1 MKKRTYI
8 GKALGDTEW
17 MLEQWGYWRMDGM
30 GVPRY
35 VSPLYALIRDNT
47 QCQGGVKEY
56 SVTDDLAL
64 VLDGAVARLTKRDQ
78 QMGNFVWLYFG
89 AKWPALR
96 IARENGIGEAKAREV
111 IKAGVAWIDSALEM
125 IREAA

>member
-8 GKALGDTEW
+8 GKPLGDTEW
-17 MLEQWGYWRMDGM
+17 LLEQWGFWRMDGM
-30 GVPRY
+30 GVPHY
-35 VSPLYALIRDNT
+35 VSPLYALMRDNT
-47 QCQGGVKEY
+47 QCHGGIKEY

-78 QMGNFVWLYFG
+78 QMGNFIWLYFG
-89 AKWPALR
+89 AKWAALR
-96 IARENGIGEAKAREV
+96 IARENEMGEAKAREV
-111 IKAGVAWIDSALEM
+111 IKAGVAWIDSALET

>member
-17 MLEQWGYWRMDGM
+17 LLEQWGYWRMDGM

-35 VSPLYALIRDNT
+35 VSPLYALIRDNAP
-47 QCQGGVKEY
+47 CEGGVKEY
-56 SVTDDLAL
+56 SLTDDLAL
-64 VLDGAVARLTKRDQ
+64 VLDGAVARLINRDD
-78 QMGNFVWLYFG
+78 QMGNFIWLYFG

-111 IKAGVAWIDSALEM
+111 IKAGVAWIDCALEG

>member
-1 MKKRTYI
+1 MKKRTYV

-17 MLEQWGYWRMDGM
+17 LLEQWGFWRMDGM

-35 VSPLYALIRDNT
+35 VSPLYALIRDNVP
-47 QCQGGVKEY
+47 CEGGVKEY
-56 SVTDDLAL
+56 SLTDDLAL
-64 VLDGAVARLTKRDQ
+64 VVDGAVARLINRDD
-78 QMGNFVWLYFG
+78 QMGNFIWLYFG

-96 IARENGIGEAKAREV
+96 IGRENGIGEAKAREI
-111 IKAGVAWIDSALEM
+111 IKAGVAWIDCALEG